1 MPWLCEGFPLGLL
14 VGFSIWWKLSGKM
27 GIWERGEGQ
36 RSSHGQMLAK
46 DG

>member
-27 GIWERGEGQ
+27 GIWERGEGAEVFAWTDV
-36 RSSHGQMLAK
+36 G
-46 DG
+46 